1 MQSNKYS
8 NNMAQSAY
16 GDANETQQDDNSGN
30 QQNET
35 EQDYLSS
42 GPVSPPNQYTH
53 TPYSNQNQMA
63 QMATYEQTD
72 SSHDMP
78 GPSSNL
84 RRSSRPLYESSRAPH
99 IGSSFSQSSID
110 HFDHYKRPPSRDSS
124 VDRYARAAS
133 RLSGSRQPSIDRSIL
148 PSAHAN
154 NSNLSQNPTDGSID
168 RNVRAGS
175 AFRNITSVATSPVV
189 PGQSGGSPSLS
200 HLRLFLCKGNQG
212 IFLTKYQ
219 VFQQETDR

>member
-1 MQSNKYS
+1 MGNVPQMQSSKYS
-8 NNMAQSAY
+8 NNLY
-16 GDANETQQDDNSGN
+16 GDVSEHNAQQEDNFGN
-30 QQNET
+30 QQLDS
-35 EQDYLSS
+35 EQDYLSA
-42 GPVSPPNQYTH
+42 GPVSPNQYTH
-53 TPYSNQNQMA
+53 PQYSNQNQIA

-78 GPSSNL
+78 GPSSSNL
-84 RRSSRPLYESSRAPH
+84 RRNSRPLYESSRAPH

-148 PSAHAN
+148 PSSMAN
-154 NSNLSQNPTDGSID
+154 HSNPSQNPADMD

-189 PGQSGGSPSLS
+189 PGQSGW
-200 HLRLFLCKGNQG
+200 
-212 IFLTKYQ
+212 
-219 VFQQETDR
+219 

>member
-1 MQSNKYS
+1 MGNVSQMQSSKYS
-8 NNMAQSAY
+8 NNLY
-16 GDANETQQDDNSGN
+16 GDVSEHNTQQEDNLDN
-30 QQNET
+30 QQLDS
-35 EQDYLSS
+35 EQEYISAA
-42 GPVSPPNQYTH
+42 PVAPNQYTH
-53 TPYSNQNQMA
+53 TQYSNQNQIA

-78 GPSSNL
+78 GPSSSSNL

-148 PSAHAN
+148 PSSMAN
-154 NSNLSQNPTDGSID
+154 NSNPSQNPADTTGTMD

-189 PGQSGGSPSLS
+189 PGQSGGFQL
-200 HLRLFLCKGNQG
+200 LF
-212 IFLTKYQ
+212 
-219 VFQQETDR
+219 RP